1 MADEEKKVYGLG
13 FDDEIDDGQNR
24 QFDEIYVF
32 EPGDYE
38 FTVKNIDR
46 TVNDDGYNRVIVDL
60 EVTDGEHTSVV
71 KDFITLKS
79 TVIWKI
85 AAYFR
90 SLGMKKHGENIKMDW
105 KGSIGKNGTLTLLKE
120 ERVSKKNTKY
130 VINTVRTYL
139 DPIDTVEDVEW

>member
-1 MADEEKKVYGLG
+1 MAEEEKVIGLG
-13 FDDEIDDGQNR
+13 FDDEIDDGQSR

-38 FTVKNIDR
+38 FTVKNVDR
-46 TVNDDGYNRVIVDL
+46 TVNDDGYNKVIVDL
-60 EVTDGEHTSVV
+60 EVTDGEHTSIV

-85 AAYFR
+85 AQYFR

-105 KGSIGKNGTLTLLKE
+105 KGSVGKKGMLTLLKE
-120 ERVSKKNTKY
+120 EAVSKQNNKY
-130 VINTVRTYL
+130 LRNSVKGYL

>member
-1 MADEEKKVYGLG
+1 MAEEEKVIGLG
-13 FDDEIDDGQNR
+13 FDDEIDDGQSR

-38 FTVKNIDR
+38 FTVKNVER
-46 TVNDDGYNRVIVDL
+46 TVNDDGYNKVIVDL

-71 KDFITLKS
+71 KDYITLKS

-85 AAYFR
+85 AQYFR

-105 KGSIGKNGTLTLLKE
+105 KGSLGKKGMLTLLKE
-120 ERVSKKNTKY
+120 EKVSKQNNKYFKNS
-130 VINTVRTYL
+130 VRSYL